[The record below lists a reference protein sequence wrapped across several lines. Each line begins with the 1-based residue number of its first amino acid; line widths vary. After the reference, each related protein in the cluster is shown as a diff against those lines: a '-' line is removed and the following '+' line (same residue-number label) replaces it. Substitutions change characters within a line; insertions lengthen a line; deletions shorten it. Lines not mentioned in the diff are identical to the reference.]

1 MRKSRQ
7 HGPRGDFRGARRE
20 RSRQGGGPGGG
31 RKRNRRRSEHP
42 EEDRQGPPQTRG
54 PRRERSRQAY
64 GKSEHRPPQNRRDR
78 RRSEYPEGEGH
89 GPPRVRGPR
98 RERPRQ
104 AYGKS
109 EHRPPQ
115 NRRDRRRSEYP
126 EGEGHGPPQARGPQ
140 RERPRQA
147 YGKSEHRPPQ
157 NRRDH
162 RRSPQVNF
170 TQDHPMKDLYT
181 LHDRMGHVLGR
192 MAAFREE
199 KPQKGKS
206 DWNPSLD
213 FFETEDRFE
222 VLVELPGI
230 SQDDVNVSVTENQL
244 VIKGKKQKEQ
254 TDETQN
260 LHHSERRYGKFHR
273 VFPLPPNAVPDD
285 IKAEFKDGV
294 LKLVIPKTDAAK
306 PTEIPISGDA

>member
-1 MRKSRQ
+1 MRNSRQ
-7 HGPRGDFRGARRE
+7 HGPRGNFRGARRE
-20 RSRQGGGPGGG
+20 RPGQGGGHGGG

-42 EEDRQGPPQTRG
+42 EGERQGPPQTRG
-54 PRRERSRQAY
+54 SRRERPRQAY
-64 GKSEHRPPQNRRDR
+64 GKSEHRPPQDRRDR
-78 RRSEYPEGEGH
+78 RRSEYPEGDGH

-104 AYGKS
+104 AHGKS

-115 NRRDRRRSEYP
+115 
-126 EGEGHGPPQARGPQ
+126 ARGPR

-147 YGKSEHRPPQ
+147 HGKSEHRPPQ
-157 NRRDH
+157 DRRDR

-181 LHDRMGHVLGR
+181 LHDRMGQVLGR

-199 KPQKGKS
+199 KSQKGKS

-222 VLVELPGI
+222 VLVELPGV
-230 SQDDVNVSVTENQL
+230 SQDDVNVSITENQL

-273 VFPLPPNAVPDD
+273 VFPLPPNAVADD

-294 LKLVIPKTDAAK
+294 LKLVIPKTEAAK
-306 PTEIPISGDA
+306 PTDIPISGDA

>member
-1 MRKSRQ
+1 MRNSRQ
-7 HGPRGDFRGARRE
+7 HGPRSDFRGARRE
-20 RSRQGGGPGGG
+20 RPGQGGGHGGG

-54 PRRERSRQAY
+54 PRRERPRQAH
-64 GKSEHRPPQNRRDR
+64 GKSEHRPPQDRRDR
-78 RRSEYPEGEGH
+78 RRSEYPERDGH

-115 NRRDRRRSEYP
+115 DRRDR
-126 EGEGHGPPQARGPQ
+126 
-140 RERPRQA
+140 
-147 YGKSEHRPPQ
+147 
-157 NRRDH
+157 

-181 LHDRMGHVLGR
+181 LHDSMGHVLGR

-199 KPQKGKS
+199 KSQKGKS

-222 VLVELPGI
+222 VLVELPGV
-230 SQDDVNVSVTENQL
+230 SQDDVNVSIAENQL

-273 VFPLPPNAVPDD
+273 VFPLPPNAVAADD

-294 LKLVIPKTDAAK
+294 LKLVIPKTEAAK
-306 PTEIPISGDA
+306 PTDIPISGDA

>member
-1 MRKSRQ
+1 MRNSRQ
-7 HGPRGDFRGARRE
+7 HGPRSDFRGARRE
-20 RSRQGGGPGGG
+20 RPGQGGGHGGG
-31 RKRNRRRSEHP
+31 RKRNRRRSEHS

-54 PRRERSRQAY
+54 A
-64 GKSEHRPPQNRRDR
+64 
-78 RRSEYPEGEGH
+78 
-89 GPPRVRGPR
+89 R

-126 EGEGHGPPQARGPQ
+126 EGDGHGPPRVRGPR

-157 NRRDH
+157 DRRDRRRERPRQAH
-162 RRSPQVNF
+162 GKSEHRPPQDRRDRRRSPQVNF

-181 LHDRMGHVLGR
+181 LHDSMGHVLGR

-199 KPQKGKS
+199 KSQKGKS

-222 VLVELPGI
+222 VLVELPGV
-230 SQDDVNVSVTENQL
+230 SQDDVNVSIAENQL

-273 VFPLPPNAVPDD
+273 VFPLPPNAVAADD

-294 LKLVIPKTDAAK
+294 LKLVIPKTEAAK
-306 PTEIPISGDA
+306 PTDIPISGDA

>member
-7 HGPRGDFRGARRE
+7 HGPRDDFRGARRE
-20 RSRQGGGPGGG
+20 RPRQGGGSGGG
-31 RKRNRRRSEHP
+31 RKRN
-42 EEDRQGPPQTRG
+42 
-54 PRRERSRQAY
+54 
-64 GKSEHRPPQNRRDR
+64 R

-115 NRRDRRRSEYP
+115 DRRDRR
-126 EGEGHGPPQARGPQ
+126 

-147 YGKSEHRPPQ
+147 HGKSEHRPPQ
-157 NRRDH
+157 DKRN

-181 LHDRMGHVLGR
+181 LHDRMGHVLGK

-199 KPQKGKS
+199 KSQKGKS

-222 VLVELPGI
+222 VLVELPGV
-230 SQDDVNVSVTENQL
+230 SQDDVNVSIAENQL

-273 VFPLPPNAVPDD
+273 VFPLPPNAVADD